1 MNIKIRKKNKGH
13 QKVEKKKEYLNFS
26 SPTKLKMKSPVC
38 LIFDPFWQF
47 YDFSSIELMLL
58 HHKKA
63 K

>member
-38 LIFDPFWQF
+38 LIFDPF
-47 YDFSSIELMLL
+47 
-58 HHKKA
+58 
-63 K
+63 